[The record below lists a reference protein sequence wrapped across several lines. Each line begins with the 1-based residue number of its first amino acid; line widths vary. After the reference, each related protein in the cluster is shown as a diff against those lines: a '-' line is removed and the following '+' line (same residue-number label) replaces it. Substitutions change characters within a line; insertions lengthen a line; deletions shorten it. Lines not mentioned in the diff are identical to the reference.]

1 VGPLDVTRRSDTG
14 ALALVSTRGLINQHV
29 TDPKA
34 LTDALQA
41 FESFAEAD
49 WSLETLGQDG

>member
-14 ALALVSTRGLINQHV
+14 TLALASTLALINQHV

-49 WSLETLGQDG
+49 WSLKTWGQDG